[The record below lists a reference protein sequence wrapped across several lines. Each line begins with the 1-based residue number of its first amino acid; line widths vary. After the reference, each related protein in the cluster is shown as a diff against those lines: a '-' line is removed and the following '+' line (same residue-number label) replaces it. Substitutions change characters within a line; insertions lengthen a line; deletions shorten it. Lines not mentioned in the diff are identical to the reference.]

1 MKLKLI
7 FSITLFTLVF
17 MSCSEDNSLFA
28 PKILAQKTNYQL
40 DFEEAIVLNP
50 EIENLTET
58 TINWLLNDE
67 IVSTEPTY
75 TFLSNS
81 IGENELKLVVENS
94 AGKETLIY
102 NIRVF
107 GKYAE
112 GVFIVSASSENDNGT
127 VGFLKD
133 SIFTSKV
140 FQLENPDKTLGFDLI
155 SGQISDNK
163 LYFVSQ
169 SGTNYITVT
178 NAETL
183 KLEETISTSEARNP
197 AYISLVDND
206 KAYIL
211 SAYSSTR
218 LLYNVDFTNAAIQ
231 NKIDGIS
238 DIPAI
243 QSAVLAIENKLLIAD
258 GNSVKEF
265 DTTTESVNEILTFS
279 DNVSGIV
286 TDANNNIWIATE
298 GRNEEATFV
307 KLNADLSIAETVKL
321 GTDVKLYR
329 NGMLTSANSKYFYWQ
344 ETSTGN
350 IHRFNNEN
358 KTQEL
363 FITPFNYNLF
373 FTTALKIH
381 PKTEDIYLAGV
392 TDFFDMSNSV
402 MLIFNE
408 EGQEL
413 NKFENIGTA
422 PTDFVFNYKELY
434 Q

>member
-7 FSITLFTLVF
+7 FSIMLFTLVF
-17 MSCSEDNSLFA
+17 VSCSDNETLFA
-28 PKILAQKTNYQL
+28 PKIIVDETNYQL
-40 DFEEAIVLNP
+40 NFEESLLLSP

-58 TINWLLNDE
+58 TINWFLNDE

-75 TFLSNS
+75 TFLSNT

-112 GVFIVSASSENDNGT
+112 GVFIVCASSESDNGT

-133 SIFTSKV
+133 AKYTPNV
-140 FQLENPDKTLGFDLI
+140 YQLENPNKTLGLDLI
-155 SGQISDNK
+155 SGQIANGK
-163 LYFVSQ
+163 LYLISQ
-169 SGTNYITVT
+169 SGTDYVSIT

-183 KLEETISTSEARNP
+183 KIEQTINTSEAKNP
-197 AYISLVDND
+197 AYITLLDND
-206 KAYIL
+206 KGYVV
-211 SAYSSTR
+211 SAYSRTR
-218 LLYNVDFTNAAIQ
+218 LLYNVDFTGTTIQ
-231 NKIDGIS
+231 NKIEGIT

-243 QSAVLAIENKLLIAD
+243 QSSVLALENKLLIAD
-258 GNSVKEF
+258 GNSIKELN
-265 DTTTESVNEILTFS
+265 TTTNAVSEILIFS

-286 TDANNNIWIATE
+286 TDSNNNIWIATE
-298 GRNEEATFV
+298 GRNEEAAFV
-307 KLNADLSIAETVKL
+307 KLNEDLSIAETVKL
-321 GTDVKLYR
+321 GTDIKLYR

-350 IHRFNNEN
+350 IHRFNSEN

-363 FITPFNYNLF
+363 FITPINYNLL
-373 FTTALKIH
+373 FTTALKVH
-381 PKTEDIYLAGV
+381 PKTGDIYIAGV
-392 TDFFDMSNSV
+392 KDFFDMSNSI

-408 EGQEL
+408 QGEEI

-422 PTDFVFNYKELY
+422 PTDFVFNFKNLY

>member
-1 MKLKLI
+1 M
-7 FSITLFTLVF
+7 LFTLVF
-17 MSCSEDNSLFA
+17 MSCSEDNTLFA
-28 PKILAQKTNYQL
+28 PKILAEKTNYQL
-40 DFEEAIVLNP
+40 DFEESILLNP

-58 TINWLLNDE
+58 TINWFLNDE

-75 TFLSNS
+75 TFLSNTV
-81 IGENELKLVVENS
+81 GENEIKLVVENS

-107 GKYAE
+107 GKYTE
-112 GVFIVSASSENDNGT
+112 GVFIVCASSESDNGT
-127 VGFLKD
+127 VGFLKN
-133 SIFTSKV
+133 SVFTPEV
-140 FQLENPDKTLGFDLI
+140 YQLENPNKTLGTDLI
-155 SGQISDNK
+155 SGQITNGR

-169 SGTNYITVT
+169 SGTDYISIT

-183 KLEETISTSEARNP
+183 KIEETITTSEARNP
-197 AYISLVDND
+197 AYITLTNNN
-206 KAYIL
+206 KGYIV
-211 SAYSSTR
+211 SAYSRTR
-218 LLYNVDFTNAAIQ
+218 SLYNIDFTSATIQ

-238 DIPAI
+238 NIPAI

-258 GNSVKEF
+258 GNSIKEL
-265 DTTTESVNEILTFS
+265 DTATKSVNEILTFS

-286 TDANNNIWIATE
+286 TDSNNNIWIATE
-298 GRNEEATFV
+298 GRNQEAAFL
-307 KLNADLSIAETVKL
+307 KLNEDLSIAETVKL
-321 GTDVKLYR
+321 GTGIKLYR

-350 IHRFNNEN
+350 IHRFNIEN

-363 FITPFNYNLF
+363 FISPINYNLL

-381 PKTEDIYLAGV
+381 PKTGDLYLAGV
-392 TDFFDMSNSV
+392 KDFFDMSNSI

-408 EGQEL
+408 QGEEI
-413 NKFENIGTA
+413 NKFESIGTA
-422 PTDFVFNYKELY
+422 PTDFMFNFKELY

>member
-1 MKLKLI
+1 M
-7 FSITLFTLVF
+7 LFTLVF
-17 MSCSEDNSLFA
+17 TSCSEDNSLFA
-28 PKILAQKTNYQL
+28 PKIIAEKTNYQL
-40 DFEEAIVLNP
+40 DFEEALVLNP

-58 TINWLLNDE
+58 TINWFLNNE

-75 TFLSNS
+75 TFLSNT

-112 GVFIVSASSENDNGT
+112 GVFIVCASSENENGT
-127 VGFLKD
+127 VSFLKD
-133 SIFTSKV
+133 AIFTSNV
-140 FQLENPDKTLGFDLI
+140 FQLENPNKTLGTDLI
-155 SGQISDNK
+155 SGQIIDNK

-169 SGTNYITVT
+169 SGTDFISIT

-183 KLEETISTSEARNP
+183 KIEETITTSEAKNP
-197 AYISLVDND
+197 AYISLVDDN
-206 KAYIL
+206 KGYIL
-211 SAYSSTR
+211 SAYSRTR
-218 LLYNVDFTNAAIQ
+218 SLYNIDFTNATIQ
-231 NKIDGIS
+231 SKIDGIS
-238 DIPAI
+238 DIPSI
-243 QSAVLAIENKLLIAD
+243 QSAVLPIENKLLIAD
-258 GNSVKEF
+258 GNSIKEL
-265 DTTTESVNEILTFS
+265 DTATESVSEILTFS

-286 TDANNNIWIATE
+286 TDSNNNIWIATE

-307 KLNADLSIAETVKL
+307 KLNDDLSISETVKL

-329 NGMLTSANSKYFYWQ
+329 NGMLTAANSKYFYWQ

-350 IHRFNNEN
+350 IHRFNSEN

-363 FITPFNYNLF
+363 FITPITYNLL

-381 PKTEDIYLAGV
+381 PKTGDIYLAGV
-392 TDFFDMSNSV
+392 TDFFDMSNSI

-408 EGQEL
+408 EGEEI

-422 PTDFVFNYKELY
+422 PTDFVFNFKELY